1 MVSRPTARLLII
13 LSIIT
18 FLVMTAFV
26 VVRFNAASNLMQST
40 LQERSQSVA
49 ERVANSVRPT
59 IWNIYKKTYDRTYSV
74 ELASAILDSEM
85 SSPFVEGIKVFG
97 NFGHLYMGR
106 IKVNGEIINY
116 DNALHSKIWLNQKN
130 RTRFPIKAGKVS
142 IGNVEVSYSDK
153 TFTESLYQ
161 NLIVEIAQVT
171 VVSILFVGSL
181 FLILRFALV
190 APIQS
195 LQVAQQ
201 ALDSLNEAVFVTNDK
216 GQIMDINPAY
226 TNITFYDETEILGL
240 LPNIHPASEEDKSFA
255 EMIRGSSLTQEHW
268 SGEVIGIKK
277 NGTSFPGWLNLNKV
291 VRKDKTVTF
300 VGVLTDIAEKKDAE
314 QKLHNL
320 AYFDSLTEMPNRHSF
335 MLRLE
340 DEILLA
346 HREKSKLG
354 LLFLDLDNFKW
365 ANDQFGHAVGDKLLI
380 SVAEKFRKRLRDSDL
395 LYRIGGDEFTVI
407 VNHYENESD
416 LVAIANDLVAQAAQE
431 FLIEGHSIKPGASVG
446 ISTFPNDS
454 DNAKDLIIQA
464 DTAMYQAKEAGR
476 GQVHFF
482 SSKLELQRQEQQR
495 VERLLKEAIVQNELQ
510 LFYQPKASIENGE
523 YKFKSAEALLR
534 WFDGDQVIYY
544 PDQFIA
550 VAEKSDLICEL
561 GYWVIH
567 RVCRQIS
574 EWEEQ
579 GQEPLKIAV
588 NLSPRQIK
596 DEKLFEF
603 LQGQMEHFNIDPGNL
618 ELEITEYAV
627 IENIEESVKTLRKLK
642 SLGVSIAM
650 DDFGTG
656 YSSLSYLKQ
665 LPIDV
670 LKIDRSFI
678 KTLPFESGDI
688 AIVTAIFSIAS
699 ALNLEVVAEGVE
711 SQEQLDFLVKQNCHM
726 AQGYYFSPA
735 LAPMEFADWLCLKNK
750 QS

>member
-1 MVSRPTARLLII
+1 M
-13 LSIIT
+13 
-18 FLVMTAFV
+18 
-26 VVRFNAASNLMQST
+26 VRFNAASNLMQST